1 MNIILAGMPAS
12 GKTTVSALLGAALGR
27 KVIDTDALIV
37 EEHGEITQIFARYGE
52 KYFRDLE
59 TEAVKKAS
67 SAENAVISTGGGC
80 FLRENNALLFKRS
93 GRIIY
98 LKTSLKTL
106 VSRTVGDTT
115 RPLLAGGAEER
126 IEKLLAE
133 RRTVY
138 ESCADYTVTTD
149 GKTAEEVAAEIV
161 GLTGEFLQ

>member
-1 MNIILAGMPAS
+1 M
-12 GKTTVSALLGAALGR
+12 
-27 KVIDTDALIV
+27 
-37 EEHGEITQIFARYGE
+37 
-52 KYFRDLE
+52 
-59 TEAVKKAS
+59 
-67 SAENAVISTGGGC
+67 
-80 FLRENNALLFKRS
+80 RENNALLFKRS